1 MGKYEKKGKKKPKK
15 PRKKNNKNHLGFIA
29 RMELKRERKI
39 KQKLSKITR

>member
-1 MGKYEKKGKKKPKK
+1 MNRK